1 MMAIQDSQPTFA
13 PVQNPPDFPKL
24 DHKILDFWDK
34 ASIFQ
39 RSIDERSN
47 AEDYVFY
54 DGPPG
59 TNAPPHIG
67 HMMQS
72 SLKDLWPRYH
82 TMRGKRVL
90 RKAGWDTHGLPVEL
104 TTDRDLKLESKKD
117 VEALG
122 VQKYIDHCRGV
133 VFRFKEEWN
142 KAIRRLGRFV
152 DLENFYATYTTSYIQ
167 SDWWVLKQAWDT
179 RVPERFANPANLL
192 GGDRFLYKDYR
203 ISAWCPKQGTT
214 LSNFEVA
221 QGYKDVTE
229 IALFPKFKV
238 KGSEDTYLA
247 AWTTTAWTLLSNIA
261 IAVGPD
267 ISYVKIRITEDS
279 KGVKAGEHLILARA
293 RLEALKDFLGSYE
306 IEAEMKGTDLAGTH
320 YEPLWPFQRLEGD
333 ERGHEVIAD
342 EYVTTEDGTGM
353 VHLAP
358 YGEDDHRIMKANGMP
373 AHLRVDAHGIVADGL
388 GEWSGKWFKDENLEI
403 GILRDL
409 AQRNLLLGKEKHEHT
424 YPFNYKTGTPLMYF
438 PRPGWFIRS
447 TAMREEMLEAN
458 HRINW
463 VPDHIKDGRF
473 GKWLENVIDWNITRE
488 RFWGSPLPVWSSE
501 DNEEAI
507 VVSSIDELNEH
518 LVRTGQKPF
527 DPDADLHKPGIDEI
541 VLTGE
546 SGRELRRED
555 FVLDSWFNA
564 GIMPWGQ
571 VGYPAQPGSVPYVE
585 SQYPAD
591 FICEGLDQTR
601 GWFYSLLAC
610 STLHAIA
617 SGEKDKERWSS
628 YKTVICTDL
637 VLDETGEKM
646 SKSKGNVVPP
656 IPMMEKYGA
665 DAVRWSFFR
674 NNPWLPVRF
683 GEEPLK
689 ESLRQIFIPLW
700 NAYGFFVTYANIDG
714 WRPTD
719 EALKGES
726 GNPLDQWILTCC
738 NDMLSTVTDR
748 LENYDVMQASASIT
762 DFADRLTNWYIRR
775 SRRRF
780 WKSEEESDKAN
791 AYRTLYRVLVGLTK
805 VMAPF
810 APFMTE
816 EMYRNLVV
824 GKLEGAKDSV
834 HLDNW
839 PEPNPAWQNDA
850 LKTKMDVVRMYV
862 SLGHAARNEAKIK
875 VRQPLPALI
884 VAGATDSEKAAV
896 DELGALIL
904 DELNVKKI
912 QFVAV
917 RDELVDFK
925 AKPNFKLLGPRF
937 GKDSKLW
944 AERIAAADMSSIQ
957 QWRKGET
964 VELEGESLEPEVALL
979 EEIVPDHFV
988 AKEESGH
995 EVFLDTRTNDDLL
1008 DEGYVRELV
1017 NKVQNRRKEMDLEV
1031 TQRIVLKVEVDERV
1045 KRALETYGEILKNE
1059 VLAVQLEVADL
1070 DEAGDGAIRINDRK
1084 ARFEVLPR

>member
-1 MMAIQDSQPTFA
+1 MATDKKTTFA
-13 PVQNPPDFPKL
+13 TVQNPPDFPAL
-24 DHKILDFWDK
+24 DHRILKFWDDNN
-34 ASIFQ
+34 IFQ
-39 RSIDERSN
+39 RSMDERSGC
-47 AEDYVFY
+47 EDFVFY

-59 TNAPPHIG
+59 TNAPPHVG

-72 SLKDLWPRYH
+72 ALKDLWPRYK
-82 TMRGKRVL
+82 TMQGMRVL

-104 TTDRDLKLESKKD
+104 TTDRDLKLESKRD
-117 VEALG
+117 VEAYG
-122 VQKYIDHCRGV
+122 VQKYVDHCRGV
-133 VFRFKEEWN
+133 VFRFKETWN
-142 KAIRRLGRFV
+142 EAIKRLGRFV
-152 DLENFYATYTTSYIQ
+152 DLDNFYATYTTSYIQ

-179 RVPERFANPANLL
+179 QVAEEFRNSANLL

-221 QGYKDVTE
+221 QGYKDVVE
-229 IALFPKFKV
+229 IALFPKFRV
-238 KGSEDTYLA
+238 KGEENTFLV

-261 IAVGPD
+261 IAVGPS
-267 ISYVKIRITEDS
+267 IPYVKIRITEDA
-279 KGVKAGEHLILARA
+279 KGVKAGEHLIVARA
-293 RLEALKDFLGSYE
+293 RLEALKDFLGAYE
-306 IEAEMKGTDLAGTH
+306 IEAEMKGTDLAGMA
-320 YEPLWPFQRLEGD
+320 YEPLWAFQNLPEG
-333 ERGHEVIAD
+333 ERGHTVIAD

-358 YGEDDHRIMKANGMP
+358 YGEDDHRIMKANNMP
-373 AHLRVDAHGIVADGL
+373 SILRVDAHGHVVDGV
-388 GEWSGKWFKDENLEI
+388 GEWSGKWFKDEDLEI

-409 AQRNLLLGKEKHEHT
+409 AGRNLLLGKEKHGHT
-424 YPFNYKTGTPLMYF
+424 YPFHYKTGSPLMYF

-447 TAMREEMLEAN
+447 TAMREQMLAAN
-458 HRINW
+458 ERINW
-463 VPDHIKDGRF
+463 VPGHIRDGRF

-488 RFWGSPLPVWSSE
+488 RFWGSPLPVWSS
-501 DNEEAI
+501 DDDKEAI
-507 VVSSIDELNEH
+507 VVGSIAELNEH
-518 LVRTGQKPF
+518 LLRSGQKPF
-527 DPDADLHKPGIDEI
+527 EPDADLHKPGIDEI
-541 VLTGE
+541 VLISE

-571 VGYPAQPGSVPYVE
+571 VGYPAQAGSVEHVN

-610 STLHAIA
+610 STMLAIA
-617 SGEKDKERWSS
+617 RGDEDRDRWSS

-656 IPMMEKYGA
+656 VPMMDKYGA
-665 DAVRWSFFR
+665 DAVRWSIFR

-714 WRPTD
+714 WKPTAENMAGTSD
-719 EALKGES
+719 NL
-726 GNPLDQWILTCC
+726 LDKWILTCF
-738 NDMLSTVTDR
+738 NDMVATVTDR
-748 LENYDVMQASASIT
+748 LENYDVMPAAASIT

-780 WKSEEESDKAN
+780 WKSEQESDKAN
-791 AYRTLYRVLVGLTK
+791 AYRTLYQVLTGLTK

-816 EMYRNLVV
+816 EMYRNLVLGHV
-824 GKLEGAKDSV
+824 DGAKDSV
-834 HLDNW
+834 HLENW
-839 PEPNPAWQNDA
+839 PKVNPSWQNDE
-850 LKTKMDVVRMYV
+850 LKTKMDVVRTLV

-884 VAGATDSEKAAV
+884 VAGASDQDKVAV
-896 DELGALIL
+896 DELGDLII
-904 DELNVKKI
+904 DELNVKAI
-912 QFVAV
+912 TFVGG
-917 RDELVDFK
+917 RDELVEFK
-925 AKPNFKLLGPRF
+925 AKANFRLLGPRF
-937 GKDSKLW
+937 GKEGKVW
-944 AERIAAADMSSIQ
+944 AGKIAAADQDMIAI
-957 QWRKGET
+957 WRKGEA
-964 VELEGESLEPEVALL
+964 VVIDGETFEPDMALL
-979 EEIVPDHFV
+979 DEIVPDYFV
-988 AKEESGH
+988 AKEESGQA
-995 EVFLDTRTNDDLL
+995 VFLDTRTNDDLL

-1031 TQRIVLKVEVDERV
+1031 TQRIVLAVEADERV
-1045 KRALETYGEILKNE
+1045 RRALETYGEILANE
-1059 VLAVQLEVADL
+1059 VLANEMEVGDL
-1070 DEAGDGAIRINDRK
+1070 THENDLVKINDRK
-1084 ARFEVLPR
+1084 AWFEVKPL